1 MYVAIQKAV
10 RSWRVTLDL
19 VARLDWLSALAAF
32 AATTLALWLLTPLAP
47 KLRLVD
53 HPRGRKN
60 HPIPTP
66 VTGGLAMIAGVLV
79 AAVGSPV
86 MGDGFWGFAAAAAV
100 LIGIGVLDDI
110 YDVRW
115 YWRILS
121 QVVAALIMVYASG
134 VRVAQLGP
142 ALGLDSMAL
151 GALSVPFTVFATVG
165 LINAINMVDGV
176 DGLAGALVWCA
187 LLMLGAAALYAGND
201 LIAERMMMLM
211 GAVAAFLM
219 FNMRAPWRPRARL
232 FMGNS
237 GSAFLGLVVAWFS
250 FRLTQNAGHPVNPV
264 LALWL
269 LPVPVMDTLVV
280 MARRIR
286 MRKSPFHPDR
296 NHIHH
301 LMIDAGVSVGRTV
314 LLLCLFTLGCGFLVG
329 QGMRADVPNPVLLA
343 VFGVMALAWY
353 GFSEERERALRLFAR
368 LSGESASQR
377 AERARAR
384 LASSE

>member
-1 MYVAIQKAV
+1 MA
-10 RSWRVTLDL
+10 LDL

-47 KLRLVD
+47 KLRLLD
-53 HPRGRKN
+53 YPGGRKN
-60 HPIPTP
+60 HPMPTP
-66 VTGGLAMIAGVLV
+66 VTGGVAMVAGVV
-79 AAVGSPV
+79 AAAVGSPV
-86 MGDGFWGFAAAAAV
+86 VGDGFWGFVAAAAV
-100 LIGIGVLDDI
+100 LIGVGILDDV

-121 QVVAALIMVYASG
+121 QVVAALIMIYASG

-142 ALGLDSMAL
+142 AFGLDSMAL
-151 GALSVPFTVFATVG
+151 GMLSVPFTVFATVG
-165 LINAINMVDGV
+165 LINAINMMDGV

-187 LLMLGAAALYAGND
+187 LLMLGAAALYAGNG
-201 LIAERMMMLM
+201 LIAGRMMILV

-219 FNMRAPWRPRARL
+219 FNLPSPWRPRARL

-250 FRLTQNAGHPVNPV
+250 FRLTQNSGHPVNPV

-269 LPVPVMDTLVV
+269 LPIPVMDTLVV

-286 MRKSPFHPDR
+286 MRRSPFHPDR

-301 LMIDAGVSVGRTV
+301 LMLDAGVSVGRTV
-314 LLLCLFTLGCGFLVG
+314 MLLSVFTLACGFLCG
-329 QGMRADVPNPVLLA
+329 QAMRADVPNPVLLSM
-343 VFGVMALAWY
+343 FGAMALAWY
-353 GFSEERERALRLFAR
+353 GFSEQRERALTLFSR
-368 LSGESASQR
+368 LSGETALQR
-377 AERARAR
+377 AERARAW
-384 LASSE
+384 AAAGD